1 MNDPH
6 PEDPDIMLE
15 YVFSSPDVVRG
26 KYAKY
31 FIQGR
36 TVILDA
42 DNAKRFPDSKS
53 VNDAL
58 RGLAQLAD
66 AMPERKPKRRSKA
79 KATA

>member
-1 MNDPH
+1 MNKPH
-6 PEDPDIMLE
+6 PEDPDIMIE
-15 YVFSSPDVVRG
+15 YDFSKMESRPNP
-26 KYAKY
+26 YAKY

-42 DNAKRFPDSKS
+42 DNARRFPDSKS

-58 RGLAQLAD
+58 RGLTQLAD
-66 AMPERKPKRRSKA
+66 AMPAQKPKRRKA